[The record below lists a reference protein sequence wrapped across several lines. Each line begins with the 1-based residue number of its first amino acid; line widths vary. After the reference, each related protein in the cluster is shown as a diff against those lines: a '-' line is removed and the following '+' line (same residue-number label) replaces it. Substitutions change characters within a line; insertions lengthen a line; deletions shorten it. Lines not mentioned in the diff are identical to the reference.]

1 MISARLS
8 GLIGK
13 IAGPTLLLRA
23 GVVGGNFAVMMGL
36 AWGLGLARFGEL
48 MVLWGM
54 AMVAATIMSVGAP
67 HLLLRVMGD
76 GTGMHPAGLLRQV
89 VLLPLLLGA
98 IAFGVLPA
106 VLPGV
111 AWGAVILTGL
121 AVNALS
127 CLASMMRAL
136 GSVQMSMFLRDGGPQ
151 LALGAAAFLMSGV
164 SEILLAAAGFM
175 AVLGLFAGLFCLFH
189 PAIGASLHADGD
201 RGAIRVGLWANGAL
215 GMATAQI
222 DIILGG
228 YVLSADQIGLYALL
242 RRIANLVALP
252 VSVATWV
259 SAGPVAAAFGAADKV
274 ALRVASTAG
283 SRVALWPGAVLFGVA
298 LLSVMMWP
306 ALGDARLLAVVLLVG
321 AFVQVCLASGFT
333 VATLCGLERF
343 AVLARIASLG
353 VYLACVLAVGTM
365 LTPMGNALAYLA
377 GVIGGG
383 ALLWWVLWRQ
393 LRIDTSAMALW
404 REGQACKQP

>member
-1 MISARLS
+1 MISAHLS

-36 AWGLGLARFGEL
+36 AWGLGLARYGEL

-98 IAFGVLPA
+98 IAFG

-164 SEILLAAAGFM
+164 SEILLAAAVFM
-175 AVLGLFAGLFCLFH
+175 AVLGLLAGLFCLSH

-228 YVLSADQIGLYALL
+228 YLLSADQIGLYALL

-283 SRVALWPGAVLFGVA
+283 SRVALWPGAVLFGGA
-298 LLSVMMWP
+298 LLSVMVWP

-353 VYLACVLAVGTM
+353 VYLACVPAAGTM

-377 GVIGGG
+377 GVVGGG
-383 ALLWWVLWRQ
+383 ALLWWALWRQ
-393 LRIDTSAMALW
+393 LQIDTSALSLW
-404 REGQACKQP
+404 RGAPCKQP